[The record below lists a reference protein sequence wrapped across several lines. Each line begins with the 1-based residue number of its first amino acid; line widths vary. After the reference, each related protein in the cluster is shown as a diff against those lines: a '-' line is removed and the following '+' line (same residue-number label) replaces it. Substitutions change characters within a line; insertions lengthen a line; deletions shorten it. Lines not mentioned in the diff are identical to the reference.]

1 MQESVTRCGGTK
13 IQILGHVRRVGV
25 TCPLCHCFLVVLL
38 CGLRSR
44 VSQLSALCVCACV
57 GVCVCTCERVPSLSG
72 CVCRGGSLGFVV
84 ADRHWAMGELRELRE
99 LREMRELSVNF
110 K

>member
-1 MQESVTRCGGTK
+1 M
-13 IQILGHVRRVGV
+13 
-25 TCPLCHCFLVVLL
+25 
-38 CGLRSR
+38 
-44 VSQLSALCVCACV
+44 
-57 GVCVCTCERVPSLSG
+57 
-72 CVCRGGSLGFVV
+72 GFVV